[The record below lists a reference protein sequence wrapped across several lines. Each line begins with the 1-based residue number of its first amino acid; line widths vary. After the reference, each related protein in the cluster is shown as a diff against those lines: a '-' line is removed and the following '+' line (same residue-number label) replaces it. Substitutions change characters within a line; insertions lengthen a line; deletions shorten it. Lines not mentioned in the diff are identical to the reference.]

1 MWSAFVSL
9 VMFFF
14 FVFFIHQIWSQ
25 LCSPRG
31 GTKSERESWKQ
42 KWGAT
47 MQTVCV
53 RVFGSSQPEIS
64 HRRNKTCSFLLL
76 HDCSSMTPH
85 PSSSSQLLLLL
96 LLTQEELFLSCCDG
110 LSSLS
115 LVTETGSGRT
125 LTFFEKTQTNIGHHK
140 QRKRNDLWG
149 SNQSQQR
156 MWSCDLDLLSPTETK
171 THECDWMNV
180 KIQTILKKTTWTLQ
194 WAADSLLV
202 KLQHWQTLK
211 KEEKK

>member
-1 MWSAFVSL
+1 MQRFHFCLRWPDVISFCFSGYV
-9 VMFFF
+9 F
-14 FVFFIHQIWSQ
+14 FFIHQIWSQ
-25 LCSPRG
+25 LCSSRG
-31 GTKSERESWKQ
+31 GTESERESWKQ

-47 MQTVCV
+47 MQTVCA

-115 LVTETGSGRT
+115 LVRDGIRT
-125 LTFFEKTQTNIGHHK
+125 NPDFQTYITTNSINVMTCEGPTKHSRGCGH
-140 QRKRNDLWG
+140 
-149 SNQSQQR
+149 
-156 MWSCDLDLLSPTETK
+156 
-171 THECDWMNV
+171 V
-180 KIQTILKKTTWTLQ
+180 TWTYCHQLRH
-194 WAADSLLV
+194 WRLAETHWVWLDERTWKY
-202 KLQHWQTLK
+202 KLSSRK
-211 KEEKK
+211 

>member
-1 MWSAFVSL
+1 MMIRNAEIPFLSQVTRCDQLLFLWICF
-9 VMFFF
+9 
-14 FVFFIHQIWSQ
+14 FFIHQIWSQ
-25 LCSPRG
+25 LCSSRG
-31 GTKSERESWKQ
+31 GTESERESWKQ

-47 MQTVCV
+47 MQTVCA

-115 LVTETGSGRT
+115 LVRDGIRTNPDFQTYITTNSINVMTCEGPTKHSRGCGHVTWTYCHQLRHWGDTSSVIGRT
-125 LTFFEKTQTNIGHHK
+125 N
-140 QRKRNDLWG
+140 
-149 SNQSQQR
+149 
-156 MWSCDLDLLSPTETK
+156 M
-171 THECDWMNV
+171 
-180 KIQTILKKTTWTLQ
+180 KIQTVFKKITWNLQ
-194 WAADSLLV
+194 RAADSL
-202 KLQHWQTLK
+202 
-211 KEEKK
+211 

>member
-1 MWSAFVSL
+1 MQRFRFCLRWPDVISFCFSGYV
-9 VMFFF
+9 F
-14 FVFFIHQIWSQ
+14 FFIHQIWSQ
-25 LCSPRG
+25 LCSSRG
-31 GTKSERESWKQ
+31 GTESERESWKQ

-47 MQTVCV
+47 MQTVCA

-115 LVTETGSGRT
+115 LVRDGIRTNPDFQTYITTNSINVTTCEGPTKHSRGCGHVTWTYCHQLRHWRLAETHWVWLDGRT
-125 LTFFEKTQTNIGHHK
+125 WKYKLSS
-140 QRKRNDLWG
+140 RK
-149 SNQSQQR
+149 
-156 MWSCDLDLLSPTETK
+156 
-171 THECDWMNV
+171 
-180 KIQTILKKTTWTLQ
+180 
-194 WAADSLLV
+194 
-202 KLQHWQTLK
+202 
-211 KEEKK
+211 